1 MAQELCPNGAGSAL
15 GWPSSAKTRN
25 GKTTSL
31 GIIMTANSEMIVM
44 RGDRHEQGF
53 VAVVE
58 TSVCVCPLW
67 ASIPMRR
74 NLGIQ
79 LQRTALAL

>member
-1 MAQELCPNGAGSAL
+1 
-15 GWPSSAKTRN
+15 
-25 GKTTSL
+25 
-31 GIIMTANSEMIVM
+31 M

-53 VAVVE
+53 VTVVE

-79 LQRTALAL
+79 LQRTALALYTQTTADGG